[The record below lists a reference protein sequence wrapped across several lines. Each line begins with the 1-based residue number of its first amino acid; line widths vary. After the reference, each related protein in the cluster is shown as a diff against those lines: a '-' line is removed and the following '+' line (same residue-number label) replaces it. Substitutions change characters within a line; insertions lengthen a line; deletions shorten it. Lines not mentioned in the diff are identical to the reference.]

1 MISPQSW
8 PQPAARLWVLAQR
21 FQKFIVVGS
30 VGLII
35 NQGLLFLLSDFAGL
49 RLTYASPIAIF
60 ASMVVTFGLNEMWT
74 WHDRGTG
81 PIKSRIALYF
91 PINLVGLLINFVVLT
106 LLVNHAGWHYL
117 LANLVGA
124 GCAAVW
130 NFALNNMITWR
141 EQPVA

>member
-1 MISPQSW
+1 MISPETW

-30 VGLII
+30 IGLVV
-35 NQGLLFLLSDFAGL
+35 NQGLLFLLRDFGDV
-49 RLTYASPIAIF
+49 RLVFASPMAIF
-60 ASMVVTFGLNEMWT
+60 ASMIVTFTLNEMWT
-74 WHDRGTG
+74 WHDRGSG

-106 LLVNHAGWHYL
+106 MLVDHAGWHYL

-124 GCAAVW
+124 GCAAIW
-130 NFALNNMITWR
+130 NFVLNNMVTWR
-141 EQPVA
+141 E

>member
-1 MISPQSW
+1 MISPETW

-30 VGLII
+30 VGLIV
-35 NQGLLFLLSDFAGL
+35 NQGLLFLLSDFAKA
-49 RLTYASPIAIF
+49 RLIFASPSAIF
-60 ASMVVTFGLNEMWT
+60 VSMVVTFTLNEMWT
-74 WHDRGTG
+74 WHDRGSG

-106 LLVNHAGWHYL
+106 MLVNHAGWHYL

-130 NFALNNMITWR
+130 NFVLNNMVTWR
-141 EQPVA
+141 E

>member
-1 MISPQSW
+1 MISPETW

-30 VGLII
+30 IGLVV
-35 NQGLLFLLSDFAGL
+35 NQGLLFLLRDFGDV
-49 RLTYASPIAIF
+49 RLVLASPAAIF
-60 ASMVVTFGLNEMWT
+60 ASMIVTFALNEMWT
-74 WHDRGTG
+74 SHDRGTG

-106 LLVNHAGWHYL
+106 MLVDHADWHYL

-130 NFALNNMITWR
+130 NFVLNNMVTWR
-141 EQPVA
+141 E

>member
-1 MISPQSW
+1 MISPETW
-8 PQPAARLWVLAQR
+8 PQPAARLWIVAQR

-30 VGLII
+30 VGLIV

-49 RLTYASPIAIF
+49 RLFVASPVSIF
-60 ASMVVTFGLNEMWT
+60 ASMIVTFVLNEMWT

-81 PIKSRIALYF
+81 PIKHRLALYF
-91 PINLVGLLINFVVLT
+91 PINLVGLGINFGVLA
-106 LLVNHAGWHYL
+106 LLVRHEGWHYL

-130 NFALNNMITWR
+130 NFALNNMVTWR
-141 EQPVA
+141 A

>member
-1 MISPQSW
+1 MISPESW

-30 VGLII
+30 VGFAI
-35 NQGLLFLLSDFAGL
+35 NQGLLFGLTHFGGMPLSQ
-49 RLTYASPIAIF
+49 ASPLAIF
-60 ASMVVTFGLNEMWT
+60 ASMVVTFVINEMWT

-81 PIKSRIALYF
+81 PIKHRIALYF
-91 PINLVGLLINFVVLT
+91 PINLVGLLINFEVLT
-106 LLVNHAGWHYL
+106 LLVNRAGWHYL

-130 NFALNNMITWR
+130 NFVLNNMITWR
-141 EQPVA
+141 E

>member
-1 MISPQSW
+1 MISPESW

-30 VGLII
+30 VGFAI
-35 NQGLLFLLSDFAGL
+35 NQGLLFALTHFGKMPLSQ
-49 RLTYASPIAIF
+49 ASPIAIF
-60 ASMVVTFGLNEMWT
+60 ASMVVTFAINEMWT

-81 PIKSRIALYF
+81 PIKHRIALYF
-91 PINLVGLLINFVVLT
+91 PINLVGLLINFEVLT
-106 LLVNHAGWHYL
+106 MLVNHAGWHYL

-130 NFALNNMITWR
+130 NFVLNNMITWR
-141 EQPVA
+141 A

>member
-1 MISPQSW
+1 MISPETW

-30 VGLII
+30 VGLIV
-35 NQGLLFLLSDFAGL
+35 NQGLLFLLSDFAKA
-49 RLTYASPIAIF
+49 RLVFASPIAIF
-60 ASMVVTFGLNEMWT
+60 VSMIVTFTLNEMWT
-74 WHDRGTG
+74 WHDRGSG

-106 LLVNHAGWHYL
+106 MLVNHAGWHYL

-130 NFALNNMITWR
+130 NFMLNNMVTWR
-141 EQPVA
+141 E

>member
-1 MISPQSW
+1 MISPETW
-8 PQPAARLWVLAQR
+8 PQPAARIWVLAQR

-30 VGLII
+30 IGLIV
-35 NQGLLFLLSDFAGL
+35 NQGLLFLLRDFAKMDL
-49 RLTYASPIAIF
+49 NVASPAAIF
-60 ASMVVTFGLNEMWT
+60 ASMVVTFTLNEMWT

-106 LLVNHAGWHYL
+106 MLVNHAGWHYL

-130 NFALNNMITWR
+130 NFVLNNMITWR
-141 EQPVA
+141 E